1 MSAVAI
7 IPARGGSKRI
17 PFKNGREFCGRPM
30 LAWPIAA
37 ARESGLFDRIVVST
51 DDARL
56 AELARA
62 EGAEV
67 PFLRDTSLADDHTGT
82 TVVIADAVTRLGLA
96 PHTPVA
102 CLYPTAAFTTADDLR
117 EAARRLD
124 DGATWVFAA
133 AEFPAPIDR
142 AYIRTVTGFSARWP
156 DAMPMRSQ
164 DLPAAYYDAGQFY
177 MAHAATWTTP
187 GARVWDGADAIVLPR
202 LRAVDVDTPSD
213 WDVAEA
219 LFRLA
224 GLTDRPH

>member
-17 PFKNGREFCGRPM
+17 PFKNGRDFCGRPM
-30 LAWPIAA
+30 LAWPIGA
-37 ARESGLFDRIVVST
+37 ARDSDFFDRIVVST

-67 PFLRDTSLADDHTGT
+67 PFLRDAALADDHTGT
-82 TVVIADAVTRLGLA
+82 TEVIADAVAHLGLT
-96 PHTPVA
+96 PETPVA

-142 AYIRTVTGFSARWP
+142 AYIRTNAGFSARWP
-156 DAMPMRSQ
+156 DAMPRRSQ

-177 MAHAATWTTP
+177 LARAATWTTP

-202 LRAVDVDTPSD
+202 LRAVDIDTPEE
-213 WDVAEA
+213 WELAEA

-224 GLTDRPH
+224 GHTDRPN